1 MSKNNLGLV
10 EYAKSKLE
18 LPTIYML
25 SGFGRKLTSAM
36 VTNRVENVKC
46 PHTIRNEA
54 RIRQGIGRYCFDC
67 VGIIKGYLWET
78 SPGNVL
84 YNVPPGSD
92 QNVGMMYRASK
103 EKGPLNTIPDIP
115 GLLVFTADMGHVGIY
130 IGKENGIN
138 QYIESTPS
146 WSAWGVTTSAAKN
159 HPTGHNRTWAYW
171 GKYHLIDYIE
181 PEVTPTE
188 PVVIPPEPVAEP
200 VPEPVV
206 TPVVPIIPKPLE
218 QDEPIEMWDRVRIVG
233 THFPNGLLIPEFIKN
248 RFFVVI
254 SPQRYDKQGPKVK
267 LRGLNEWIYIKDLK
281 KIT

>member
-10 EYAKSKLE
+10 EYAKSKLK

-25 SGFGRKLTSAM
+25 SGFGRVLTGAM
-36 VTNRVENVKC
+36 VTNRVNNIKC

-84 YNVPPGSD
+84 YNVPACSD

-130 IGKENGIN
+130 VGKENGIN

-146 WSAWGVTTSAAKN
+146 WSAWGVATSAAKN
-159 HPTGHNRTWAYW
+159 HPAGHNRT
-171 GKYHLIDYIE
+171 
-181 PEVTPTE
+181 
-188 PVVIPPEPVAEP
+188 
-200 VPEPVV
+200 
-206 TPVVPIIPKPLE
+206 
-218 QDEPIEMWDRVRIVG
+218 
-233 THFPNGLLIPEFIKN
+233 
-248 RFFVVI
+248 
-254 SPQRYDKQGPKVK
+254 
-267 LRGLNEWIYIKDLK
+267 
-281 KIT
+281 